1 MYGEEKIKR
10 GERSKQNSSNSKDIS
25 ETTRII
31 SLNVSLKENVRIKTK
46 EFVRV
51 RVRVDY
57 DCFIIFSL

>member
-10 GERSKQNSSNSKDIS
+10 GERSKQNSSSKDIS

-31 SLNVSLKENVRIKTK
+31 SLNVSLKENVRIKMK